1 MKEPTPTLAAAL
13 ARSRSASRAR
23 DAAIGRAKLAEF
35 RLALAQQEIAELRW
49 HLANLSSPEARRRN

>member
-13 ARSRSASRAR
+13 VRAREAERER

-35 RLALAQQEIAELRW
+35 RLVMARQEIAELRW
-49 HLANLSSPEARRRN
+49 HLDCLRDPEHKQRN